1 MPVTYNS
8 FNPAFSSV
16 TFVFSSSEEI
26 DTTGAVQEYVAMVA
40 FDDSREEL
48 AVSRSMHLRYG
59 GMNSS

>member
-26 DTTGAVQEYVAMVA
+26 DTVGAVEEFVA
-40 FDDSREEL
+40 FYDSGEEL
-48 AVSRSMHLRYG
+48 EVSRSMHLRHG
-59 GMNSS
+59 GINST